1 MSNKPAVTSQQIVW
15 DQAILDKYNYSGPRY
30 TSYPTALEFHE
41 AFTVS
46 DYDMACTQYPERP
59 LSLYV
64 HIPFCHKL
72 CYYCG
77 CNKVIT
83 RHSHKADEYL
93 DVIEH
98 EIRQRAALL
107 QGREVTQLH
116 FGGGTPTFLSK
127 AQITRL
133 MMILRDE
140 FNFTQEAEISIEVD
154 PREIELDMLDHLRS
168 EGFNRLSIGVQDFN
182 KEVQKLVNRE
192 QDEEFIIAMVQR
204 AKDLGFRS
212 TNLDLIYGLP
222 KQTQALFAETLKQV
236 LEMKPGRLS
245 VFNYAHMPQ
254 LFAAQRKIKDEDL
267 PEAKEKM
274 AILQD
279 TIETL
284 TGAGY
289 QFIGMDHF
297 ALPEDELAVA
307 QREGILHRNFQGYTT
322 QGECDLIGF
331 GVSAISMVGDAYA
344 QNQKELKKY
353 YAQVNELRH
362 ALWKGVALDND
373 DLLRRE
379 VIKQLIC
386 NFKLDKTQIESE
398 FSVQFN
404 RYFKEDLELLQTFIN
419 DELVEVDDKEIR
431 VTLRGRL
438 LIRNI
443 CMCFDKYLRAKAR
456 QQQFS
461 RVI

>member
-1 MSNKPAVTSQQIVW
+1 MSSKPVTTNQQIVW
-15 DQAILDKYNYSGPRY
+15 DQEILNKYNYSGPRY

-41 AFTVS
+41 AFTVA

-98 EIRQRAALL
+98 EIRQRASLL
-107 QGREVTQLH
+107 NGREVTQLH
-116 FGGGTPTFLSK
+116 FGGGTPTFLTK
-127 AQITRL
+127 TQITRL
-133 MMILRDE
+133 MMILREE
-140 FNFTQEAEISIEVD
+140 FNFTTDAEISIEVD
-154 PREIELDMLDHLRS
+154 PREIELDVLDHLRN

-204 AKDLGFRS
+204 AKELGFRS

-267 PEAKEKM
+267 PEPKEKM

-322 QGECDLIGF
+322 QGEADLVGF

-353 YAQVNELRH
+353 YAQVNDLRH
-362 ALWKGVALDND
+362 ALWKGVALDSD

-386 NFKLDKTQIESE
+386 NFKLDKTMIESE
-398 FSVQFN
+398 FSVNFN
-404 RYFKEDLELLQTFIN
+404 RYFKEDLGLLQTFIN

>member
-1 MSNKPAVTSQQIVW
+1 MSSKPVTTNQQIVW
-15 DQAILDKYNYSGPRY
+15 DQEILNKYNYSGPRY

-98 EIRQRAALL
+98 EIRQRASLL
-107 QGREVTQLH
+107 NGREVTQLH

-127 AQITRL
+127 TQITRL

-140 FNFTQEAEISIEVD
+140 FNFTADAEISIEVD
-154 PREIELDMLDHLRS
+154 PREIELDVLDHLRN

-192 QDEEFIIAMVQR
+192 QDEEFIVAMVQR
-204 AKDLGFRS
+204 AKELGFRS

-267 PEAKEKM
+267 PKAEEKM

-307 QREGILHRNFQGYTT
+307 QREGVLHRNFQGYTT
-322 QGECDLIGF
+322 QGECDLVGF
-331 GVSAISMVGDAYA
+331 GVSAISMVGDSYA

-353 YAQVNELRH
+353 YAQVNDLRH

-386 NFKLDKTQIESE
+386 NFKLDKTMIESE
-398 FSVQFN
+398 FAVDFN

-419 DELVEVDDKEIR
+419 DDLVEVDGKEIR

>member
-1 MSNKPAVTSQQIVW
+1 MSQPVVASQQIVW
-15 DQAILDKYNYSGPRY
+15 DQAVLDKYNYSGPRY

-41 AFTVS
+41 AFTVA

-59 LSLYV
+59 LSLYI

-83 RHSHKADEYL
+83 RHAHKADEYL
-93 DVIEH
+93 DVLEL
-98 EIRQRAALL
+98 EIRTRAALL
-107 QGREVTQLH
+107 QGRKVTQLH
-116 FGGGTPTFLSK
+116 FGGGTPTFLTK
-127 AQITRL
+127 AQISRL
-133 MMILRDE
+133 MAILRGE
-140 FNFTQEAEISIEVD
+140 FFFEGDAEISIEVD
-154 PREIELDMLDHLRS
+154 PREIELDMLDHLRG

-192 QDEEFIIAMVQR
+192 QDEEFIFAMVER
-204 AKDLGFRS
+204 AKQLGFRS

-222 KQTQALFAETLKQV
+222 KQTKQSFAETLKQV

-267 PEAKEKM
+267 PVAEEKM

-279 TIETL
+279 TIATL
-284 TGAGY
+284 TYAEY

-297 ALPEDELAVA
+297 AQPDDELAVA
-307 QREGILHRNFQGYTT
+307 QRNGVLHRNFQGYTT
-322 QGECDLIGF
+322 QGEADLVGF
-331 GVSAISMVGDAYA
+331 GVSAISMIGDAYA

-353 YAQVNELRH
+353 YAQVNDQRH
-362 ALWKGVALDND
+362 ALWKGVALDSD

-386 NFKLDKTQIESE
+386 NFKLDKTKIESE
-398 FSVQFN
+398 FKVAFN
-404 RYFKEDLELLQTFIN
+404 DYFKEDLELLQTFIN

>member
-1 MSNKPAVTSQQIVW
+1 MSSKPVTTNQQIVW
-15 DQAILDKYNYSGPRY
+15 DQEILNKYNYSGPRY

-98 EIRQRAALL
+98 EIRQRASLL
-107 QGREVTQLH
+107 NGREVTQLH

-140 FNFTQEAEISIEVD
+140 FNFTADAEISIEVD
-154 PREIELDMLDHLRS
+154 PREIELDVLDHLRN

-192 QDEEFIIAMVQR
+192 QDEEFIVAMVQR
-204 AKDLGFRS
+204 AKELGFRS

-267 PEAKEKM
+267 PKAEEKM

-307 QREGILHRNFQGYTT
+307 QREGVLHRNFQGYTT
-322 QGECDLIGF
+322 QGECDLVGF
-331 GVSAISMVGDAYA
+331 GVSAISMVGDSYA

-353 YAQVNELRH
+353 YAQVNDLRH
-362 ALWKGVALDND
+362 ALWKGVALDDD

-386 NFKLDKTQIESE
+386 NFKLDKTMIESE
-398 FSVQFN
+398 FAVDFN

-419 DELVEVDDKEIR
+419 DDLVEVDDKEIR

>member
-1 MSNKPAVTSQQIVW
+1 V
-15 DQAILDKYNYSGPRY
+15 
-30 TSYPTALEFHE
+30 LE
-41 AFTVS
+41 
-46 DYDMACTQYPERP
+46 Q
-59 LSLYV
+59 
-64 HIPFCHKL
+64 
-72 CYYCG
+72 
-77 CNKVIT
+77 
-83 RHSHKADEYL
+83 
-93 DVIEH
+93 
-98 EIRQRAALL
+98 EIRTRAALL

-116 FGGGTPTFLSK
+116 FGGGTPTFLTK
-127 AQITRL
+127 AQISRL
-133 MMILRDE
+133 MAILRGE
-140 FNFTQEAEISIEVD
+140 FFFTGDAEISIEVD
-154 PREIELDMLDHLRS
+154 PREIELDMLDHLRG

-192 QDEEFIIAMVQR
+192 QDEEFIFAMVER
-204 AKDLGFRS
+204 AKQLGFRS

-222 KQTQALFAETLKQV
+222 KQTKDSFAATLKQV

-267 PEAKEKM
+267 PIAEEKM

-279 TIETL
+279 TIATL
-284 TGAGY
+284 TDAEY

-297 ALPEDELAVA
+297 ALPDDELAVA
-307 QREGILHRNFQGYTT
+307 QREGVLHRNFQGYTT
-322 QGECDLIGF
+322 QGEADLVGF
-331 GVSAISMVGDAYA
+331 GVSAISMIGDAYA

-353 YAQVNELRH
+353 YAQVNDQRH
-362 ALWKGVALDND
+362 ALWKGVALDSD

-386 NFKLDKTQIESE
+386 NFKLDKTMIESE
-398 FSVQFN
+398 FSVDFN
-404 RYFKEDLELLQTFIN
+404 GYFKEDLGLLQTFIN
-419 DELVEVDDKEIR
+419 DELVEVDEKEIR

>member
-1 MSNKPAVTSQQIVW
+1 MSSEQIVW
-15 DQAILDKYNYSGPRY
+15 DQAVLDKYNYSGPRY

-41 AFTVS
+41 AYTIAEF
-46 DYDMACTQYPERP
+46 DMACAQYPERP

-83 RHSHKADEYL
+83 RHQHKADDYL
-93 DVIEH
+93 DILEH
-98 EIRQRAALL
+98 EIRQRASLL
-107 QGREVTQLH
+107 QQRRVTQLH

-127 AQITRL
+127 PQISRL
-133 MMILRDE
+133 MALLRQE
-140 FNFTQEAEISIEVD
+140 FHFENDAEISIEVD
-154 PREIELDMLDHLRS
+154 PREIEMDMLDHLRDES
-168 EGFNRLSIGVQDFN
+168 FNRLSIGVQDFD
-182 KEVQKLVNRE
+182 KDVQKLVNRE
-192 QDEEFIIAMVQR
+192 QDEQFIIDMVER
-204 AKDLGFRS
+204 AKELGFRS

-222 KQTQALFAETLKQV
+222 KQTQETFAKTLKQV
-236 LEMKPGRLS
+236 LKMQPGRLS

-254 LFAAQRKIKDEDL
+254 LFAAQRKIKDADL
-267 PEAKEKM
+267 PESTEKM
-274 AILQD
+274 AILQQ
-279 TIETL
+279 TIATL

-297 ALPEDELAVA
+297 AQPDDELAVA
-307 QREGILHRNFQGYTT
+307 QRNGVLHRNFQGYTT
-322 QGECDLIGF
+322 QGECDLVGF
-331 GVSAISMVGDAYA
+331 GVSAISMIGDSYA

-353 YAQVNELRH
+353 YAQVNEMRH
-362 ALWKGVALDND
+362 ALWKGVSLDAD

-386 NFKLDKTQIESE
+386 NFKLDKRFIESE
-398 FSVQFN
+398 FNVNFKQ
-404 RYFKEDLELLQTFIN
+404 YFKEDMELLQTFIN
-419 DELVEVDDKEIR
+419 DELVEVDDNEIR

-443 CMCFDKYLRAKAR
+443 CMCFDKYLRDKAR

>member
-1 MSNKPAVTSQQIVW
+1 MSSKPVTTNQQIVW
-15 DQAILDKYNYSGPRY
+15 DQEILNKYNYSGPRY

-98 EIRQRAALL
+98 EIRQRASLL
-107 QGREVTQLH
+107 NGREVTQLH

-140 FNFTQEAEISIEVD
+140 FNFTADAEISIEVD
-154 PREIELDMLDHLRS
+154 PREIELDVLDHLRN

-192 QDEEFIIAMVQR
+192 QDEEFIVAMVQR

-267 PEAKEKM
+267 PKAEEKM

-307 QREGILHRNFQGYTT
+307 QREGVLHRNFQGYTT
-322 QGECDLIGF
+322 QGECDLVGF
-331 GVSAISMVGDAYA
+331 GVSAISMVGDSYA

-353 YAQVNELRH
+353 YAQVNDLRH

-386 NFKLDKTQIESE
+386 NFKLDKTMIESE
-398 FSVQFN
+398 FAVDFN

-419 DELVEVDDKEIR
+419 DDLVEVDDKEIR

>member
-1 MSNKPAVTSQQIVW
+1 MSSKPVTTNQQIVW
-15 DQAILDKYNYSGPRY
+15 DQEILNKYNYSGPRY

-41 AFTVS
+41 AFTVA

-98 EIRQRAALL
+98 EIRQRASLL
-107 QGREVTQLH
+107 NGREVTQLH
-116 FGGGTPTFLSK
+116 FGGGTPTFLTK
-127 AQITRL
+127 TQITRL
-133 MMILRDE
+133 MMILREE
-140 FNFTQEAEISIEVD
+140 FNFTIDAEISIEVD
-154 PREIELDMLDHLRS
+154 PREIELDVLDHLRS

-204 AKDLGFRS
+204 AKELGFRS

-267 PEAKEKM
+267 PEPKEKM

-322 QGECDLIGF
+322 QGEADLVGF

-353 YAQVNELRH
+353 YAQVNDLRH
-362 ALWKGVALDND
+362 ALWKGVALDSD

-386 NFKLDKTQIESE
+386 NFKLDKTMIESE
-398 FSVQFN
+398 FSVNFN
-404 RYFKEDLELLQTFIN
+404 RYFKEDLGLLQTFIN

>member
-1 MSNKPAVTSQQIVW
+1 MSSKPVTTNQQIVW
-15 DQAILDKYNYSGPRY
+15 DQEILNKYNYSGPRY

-98 EIRQRAALL
+98 EIRQRASLL
-107 QGREVTQLH
+107 NGREVTQLH

-127 AQITRL
+127 TQITRL

-140 FNFTQEAEISIEVD
+140 FNFTADAEISIEVD
-154 PREIELDMLDHLRS
+154 PREIELDVLDHLRN

-192 QDEEFIIAMVQR
+192 QDEEFIVAMVQR

-267 PEAKEKM
+267 PKAEEKM

-307 QREGILHRNFQGYTT
+307 QREGVLHRNFQGYTT
-322 QGECDLIGF
+322 QGECDLVGF
-331 GVSAISMVGDAYA
+331 GVSAISMVGDSYA

-353 YAQVNELRH
+353 YAQVNDLRH

-386 NFKLDKTQIESE
+386 NFKLDKTMIESE
-398 FSVQFN
+398 FAVDFN

-419 DELVEVDDKEIR
+419 DDLVEVDDKEIR

>member
-1 MSNKPAVTSQQIVW
+1 MSQPVVASQQIVW

-41 AFTVS
+41 AFTVA
-46 DYDMACTQYPERP
+46 DFDMACTQYPDRP
-59 LSLYV
+59 LSLYI

-93 DVIEH
+93 DVLEL
-98 EIRQRAALL
+98 EIRTRAALL
-107 QGREVTQLH
+107 QQRKVTQLH
-116 FGGGTPTFLSK
+116 FGGGTPTFLTK
-127 AQITRL
+127 AQISRL
-133 MMILRDE
+133 MAILRGE
-140 FNFTQEAEISIEVD
+140 FYFEANAEISIEVD
-154 PREIELDMLDHLRS
+154 PREIELDMLDHLRG

-192 QDEEFIIAMVQR
+192 QDEAFIFAMVER
-204 AKDLGFRS
+204 AKQLGFRS

-222 KQTQALFAETLKQV
+222 KQTKQSFAETLKQV
-236 LEMKPGRLS
+236 LEMTPGRLS

-254 LFAAQRKIKDEDL
+254 LFAAQRKIKDDDL
-267 PEAKEKM
+267 PAAEEKM

-279 TIETL
+279 TIATL
-284 TGAGY
+284 TEAGY

-297 ALPEDELAVA
+297 ALPDDELAVA
-307 QREGILHRNFQGYTT
+307 QRNGVLHRNFQGYTT
-322 QGECDLIGF
+322 QGEADLVGF
-331 GVSAISMVGDAYA
+331 GVSAISMIGDAYA

-353 YAQVNELRH
+353 YAQVNDQRH
-362 ALWKGVALDND
+362 ALWKGVALDSD

-386 NFKLDKTQIESE
+386 NFKLDKMAIESE
-398 FSVQFN
+398 FNVQFN
-404 RYFKEDLELLQTFIN
+404 DYFKQDLELLQTFIN
-419 DELVEVDDKEIR
+419 DQLVEVDEQEIR

>member
-1 MSNKPAVTSQQIVW
+1 MS
-15 DQAILDKYNYSGPRY
+15 LLRE
-30 TSYPTALEFHE
+30 EFQFD
-41 AFTVS
+41 AS
-46 DYDMACTQYPERP
+46 
-59 LSLYV
+59 
-64 HIPFCHKL
+64 
-72 CYYCG
+72 
-77 CNKVIT
+77 
-83 RHSHKADEYL
+83 
-93 DVIEH
+93 
-98 EIRQRAALL
+98 
-107 QGREVTQLH
+107 
-116 FGGGTPTFLSK
+116 
-127 AQITRL
+127 
-133 MMILRDE
+133 
-140 FNFTQEAEISIEVD
+140 AEISIEVD
-154 PREIELDMLDHLRS
+154 PREIELNMLDHLRA
-168 EGFNRLSIGVQDFN
+168 EGFNRLSIGVQDFD

-192 QDEEFIIAMVQR
+192 QDEQFIIDMVEK
-204 AKDLGFRS
+204 AKQLGFRS

-222 KQTQALFAETLKQV
+222 KQTQASFAKTLEQV
-236 LEMKPGRLS
+236 LKMQPGRLS

-254 LFAAQRKIKDEDL
+254 LFAAQRKIKDADL
-267 PEAKEKM
+267 PAPSEKM

-279 TIETL
+279 TIGTL

-297 ALPEDELAVA
+297 AQPEDELAVA

-322 QGECDLIGF
+322 QGDCDLVGF
-331 GVSAISMVGDAYA
+331 GVSAISMIGDSYA

-362 ALWKGVALDND
+362 ALWKGVSLDSD

-386 NFKLDKTQIESE
+386 NFKLDKTFIENE
-398 FSVQFN
+398 FDVEFN
-404 RYFKEDLELLQTFIN
+404 RYFKEDLELLQTFV
-419 DELVEVDDKEIR
+419 DDRLVEVDDTEIR

-443 CMCFDKYLRAKAR
+443 CMCFDKYLRDKAR

>member
-1 MSNKPAVTSQQIVW
+1 MSSKPVTTNQQIVW
-15 DQAILDKYNYSGPRY
+15 DQEILNKYNYSGPRY

-41 AFTVS
+41 AFTVA

-59 LSLYV
+59 LSIYV

-98 EIRQRAALL
+98 EIRQRASLL
-107 QGREVTQLH
+107 NGREVTQLH
-116 FGGGTPTFLSK
+116 FGGGTPTFLTK
-127 AQITRL
+127 TQITRL
-133 MMILRDE
+133 MMILREE
-140 FNFTQEAEISIEVD
+140 FNFTADAEISIEVD
-154 PREIELDMLDHLRS
+154 PREIELDVLDHLRN

-204 AKDLGFRS
+204 AKELGFRS

-322 QGECDLIGF
+322 QGEADLIGF

-353 YAQVNELRH
+353 YAQVNDLRH
-362 ALWKGVALDND
+362 ALWKGVVLDSD

-386 NFKLDKTQIESE
+386 NFKLDKTMIESE
-398 FSVQFN
+398 FSVNFN
-404 RYFKEDLELLQTFIN
+404 SYFKEDLALLQTFIN

>member
-1 MSNKPAVTSQQIVW
+1 MSSKPVTTNQQIVW
-15 DQAILDKYNYSGPRY
+15 DQEILNKYNYSGPRY

-41 AFTVS
+41 AFTVA

-98 EIRQRAALL
+98 EIRQRASLL
-107 QGREVTQLH
+107 NGREVTQLH
-116 FGGGTPTFLSK
+116 FGGGTPTFLTK

-133 MMILRDE
+133 MQILRDE
-140 FNFTQEAEISIEVD
+140 FNFTADAEISIEVD
-154 PREIELDMLDHLRS
+154 PREIELDVLDHLRS

-192 QDEEFIIAMVQR
+192 QDEEFIIAMVER
-204 AKDLGFRS
+204 AKELGFRS

-267 PEAKEKM
+267 PEPKEKM

-322 QGECDLIGF
+322 QGEADLIGF

-353 YAQVNELRH
+353 YAQVNDLRH
-362 ALWKGVALDND
+362 ALWKGVALDSD

-386 NFKLDKTQIESE
+386 NFKLDKTMIESE
-398 FSVQFN
+398 FSVNFN
-404 RYFKEDLELLQTFIN
+404 RYFKEDLGLLQTFIN

>member
-1 MSNKPAVTSQQIVW
+1 MSSKPAVTSQQIVW

-98 EIRQRAALL
+98 EIRQRATLL

-140 FNFTQEAEISIEVD
+140 FNFTQDAEISIEVD

-267 PEAKEKM
+267 PKAEEKM

-279 TIETL
+279 TIATL

-398 FSVQFN
+398 FSVNFN

>member
-1 MSNKPAVTSQQIVW
+1 MSSKPAVTSQQIVW

-30 TSYPTALEFHE
+30 TSYPTALGSM

-140 FNFTQEAEISIEVD
+140 FNFTQDAEISIEVD

-267 PEAKEKM
+267 PKAEEKM

-279 TIETL
+279 TIATL

-398 FSVQFN
+398 FSVNFN

-456 QQQFS
+456 QQRFS

>member
-1 MSNKPAVTSQQIVW
+1 MSQPVVASQQIVW
-15 DQAILDKYNYSGPRY
+15 DQAVLDKYNYSGPRY

-41 AFTVS
+41 AFTIS
-46 DYDMACTQYPERP
+46 DYDMACTEYPQRP
-59 LSLYV
+59 LSLYI

-93 DVIEH
+93 DVLEL
-98 EIRQRAALL
+98 EIRTRASLL
-107 QGREVTQLH
+107 HERKVTQLH

-127 AQITRL
+127 EQVSRL
-133 MMILRDE
+133 MAILRAE
-140 FNFTQEAEISIEVD
+140 FYFDTDAEISIEVD

-182 KEVQKLVNRE
+182 KEVQQLVNRE
-192 QDEEFIIAMVQR
+192 QDEEFIVAMVER
-204 AKDLGFRS
+204 AKQLGFRS

-222 KQTQALFAETLKQV
+222 KQTQVSFAKTLEQV
-236 LEMKPGRLS
+236 LKMQPGRLS
-245 VFNYAHMPQ
+245 VFNYAHMPS
-254 LFAAQRKIKDEDL
+254 LFAAQRKIKDDDL
-267 PEAKEKM
+267 PAAQEKM

-279 TIETL
+279 TIATL

-297 ALPEDELAVA
+297 ALPDDELAVA
-307 QREGILHRNFQGYTT
+307 QRRGELHRNFQGYTT
-322 QGECDLIGF
+322 QGDCDLVGF
-331 GVSAISMVGDAYA
+331 GVSAISMIGDAYA

-353 YAQVNELRH
+353 YAQVSGQRH
-362 ALWKGVALDND
+362 ALWKGVVLDSD

-386 NFKLDKTQIESE
+386 NFSLDIRAIE
-398 FSVQFN
+398 QGFN
-404 RYFKEDLELLQTFIN
+404 VTFDEYFKQDLQLLQTFI
-419 DELVEVDDKEIR
+419 DDGLVEKDATSIQ